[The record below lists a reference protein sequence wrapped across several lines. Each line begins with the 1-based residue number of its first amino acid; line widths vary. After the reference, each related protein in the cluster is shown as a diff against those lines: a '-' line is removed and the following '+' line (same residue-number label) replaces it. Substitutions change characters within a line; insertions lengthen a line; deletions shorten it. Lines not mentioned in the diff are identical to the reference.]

1 MKLLYV
7 ARLFSGLETSLRERC
22 WQPSGVPTI
31 FKMIEVLSRRAAPL
45 RLLFGRKSG
54 HGSWAPSRDLELKVA
69 GLPAECRVLAGAEY
83 FPAPLG
89 PLRRWLGEFRQIIV
103 TLLEVRRFKPDLI
116 YVDHGNVWVAG
127 ILARWSR
134 APVVFRV
141 MGVYPAMR
149 DALKERRL
157 ATAIL
162 RWCYR
167 APYAAVICTQD
178 GSGIEPWL
186 DAALDPAVPRHALVN
201 GVDLNAT
208 TDGSGAT
215 VFSPPPGRVVAGFLG
230 KLEYT
235 KGADEFIAGFLKAW
249 RENSALHA
257 LVIGAGSRASAMREA
272 VVAAGAGDHAT
283 FIQHMPH
290 AQVLQT
296 LRAVDI
302 YVSLNRFGNLSTA
315 NLEAMRVGLCMVFP
329 RSQPATGVDV
339 VTDRLLPPETVVRIA
354 SSDDID
360 GLAEALLWLSWDTA
374 QRRARAK
381 ATQEAAAQFIGD
393 WPQRIDAE
401 LSILAGLLPG
411 HRMSEETTCRTTMP

>member
-7 ARLFSGLETSLRERC
+7 ARLFSGLETSLRERR

-54 HGSWAPSRDLELKVA
+54 HGSWAPSRDLEMEVA

-83 FPAPLG
+83 FPTALG
-89 PLRRWLGEFRQIIV
+89 PLRRWLGELRQIVI
-103 TLLEVRRFKPDLI
+103 TLLEARRFRPDLI

-127 ILARWSR
+127 ILARWCR
-134 APVVFRV
+134 TPVVFRV

-149 DALKERRL
+149 NALTDRRL
-157 ATAIL
+157 AAAIL

-201 GVDLNAT
+201 GVDLNAAA
-208 TDGSGAT
+208 SGGTAG
-215 VFSPPPGRVVAGFLG
+215 FAPPPDRVVVGFLG

-235 KGADEFIAGFLKAW
+235 KGSEEFVAGFLKAW
-249 RENSALHA
+249 HENPALHA
-257 LVIGAGSRASAMREA
+257 LIIGAGSCAEAMREA
-272 VVAAGAGDHAT
+272 IAAAGACDHAT

-296 LRAVDI
+296 LPVVDI

-329 RSQPATGVDV
+329 QSQPATGVDM
-339 VTDRLLPPETVVRIA
+339 VTDRLLPPDTVVRIA
-354 SSDDID
+354 SSDDVD
-360 GLAEALLWLSWDTA
+360 GLAAALLRLSHDTA
-374 QRRARAK
+374 ERKARAEATRK
-381 ATQEAAAQFIGD
+381 ATAQFIGD

-411 HRMSEETTCRTTMP
+411 HRMSEETKNVA

>member
-7 ARLFSGLETSLRERC
+7 ARLFSGLETSLREQR

-31 FKMIEVLSRRAAPL
+31 FKMIEAFSRRATPL

-54 HGSWAPSRDLELKVA
+54 HGSWAPSRDMDLQVA
-69 GLPAECRVLAGAEY
+69 GLSAECRVLAGAEY
-83 FPAPLG
+83 FPAALG
-89 PLRRWLGEFRQIIV
+89 PLRRWLGELRQIGI
-103 TLLEVRRFKPDLI
+103 TLLEVWRFRPHLI

-127 ILARWSR
+127 ILARWCR
-134 APVVFRV
+134 VPVVFRV

-149 DALKERRL
+149 EALTAGRP
-157 ATAIL
+157 AAAIL

-186 DAALDPAVPRHALVN
+186 EAALDPAVPRHALVN
-201 GVDLNAT
+201 GVDLKAAT
-208 TDGSGAT
+208 GGSGAAG
-215 VFSPPPGRVVAGFLG
+215 FAPPAGRVVAGFLG

-235 KGADEFIAGFLKAW
+235 KGSDEFVAGFLKAW
-249 RENSALHA
+249 QRNPDLHA
-257 LVIGAGSRASAMREA
+257 LIVGAGSRATAMREA
-272 VVAAGAGDHAT
+272 IAAAGASDHAT

-296 LRAVDI
+296 LHAVDI

-315 NLEAMRVGLCMVFP
+315 NLEAMRVGLCMIFP
-329 RSQPATGVDV
+329 QSQLATGVDE

-360 GLAEALLWLSWDTA
+360 GLATALLRLSRDA
-374 QRRARAK
+374 AERKARAE
-381 ATQEAAAQFIGD
+381 ATQKAAAQFVGD

-401 LSILAGLLPG
+401 LSILADLLPG
-411 HRMSEETTCRTTMP
+411 HRMDEETKHVA